1 MKILLADSDHDA
13 LDLTTYALE
22 RRGHRV
28 VPARNGQQAWQS
40 WQRER
45 TDLCILAES
54 LPPAGG
60 LDLCRRIRAATLA
73 PVIVY
78 GNGRG
83 EEAILNAL
91 ESGADDYLSVP
102 FSLQQ
107 LLLRVEALSRRLA
120 ATAERQPP
128 AIDRVRIG
136 DLSLS
141 LAAFAAEK
149 NGHALHLTPF
159 EFRLLYD
166 LAQNAGTVVSAEMLM
181 RNRRRPH
188 ASSETAILK
197 THISHIRAK
206 LAAAGGAS
214 LDIRAIPHVGYM
226 LVLPRTEYEA
236 MVGESASCTNI

>member
-28 VPARNGQQAWQS
+28 VPARNSQQAWQS
-40 WQRER
+40 WQCER

-60 LDLCRRIRAATLA
+60 LDLCRRIRATTLA

-78 GNGRG
+78 GNGHG

-91 ESGADDYLSVP
+91 ESGADDYLAVP

-107 LLLRVEALSRRLA
+107 LLLRIEVHSRRLA

-128 AIDRVRIG
+128 AIDRVRLG
-136 DLSLS
+136 DLALS
-141 LAAFAAEK
+141 LASFMAEK
-149 NGHALHLTPF
+149 NAHPLHLTPF

-166 LAQNAGTVVSAEMLM
+166 LAQNAGTVVAAETLM

-188 ASSETAILK
+188 TGGETTILK

-206 LAAAGGAS
+206 LAAAGGTPIE
-214 LDIRAIPHVGYM
+214 IRAIPHVGYM
-226 LVLPRTEYEA
+226 LVLPQNGHA
-236 MVGESASCTNI
+236 IMAGESAGFTNI